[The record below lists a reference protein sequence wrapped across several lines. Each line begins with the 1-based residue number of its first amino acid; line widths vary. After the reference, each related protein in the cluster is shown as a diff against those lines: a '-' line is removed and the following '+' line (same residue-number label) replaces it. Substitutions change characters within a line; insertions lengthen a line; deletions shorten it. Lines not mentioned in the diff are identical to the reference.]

1 MSAYNDASIAK
12 LRAAAP
18 LNLEKAHALSAELG
32 VSYRSI
38 ISKAKS
44 LGIEYV
50 KASAPA
56 RKRVG
61 PSKAD
66 ICSAIEQA
74 MGLELPGLDKAPAA
88 TLGLILAEV
97 VNNDR

>member
-1 MSAYNDASIAK
+1 MSAYNDASVAK

-50 KASAPA
+50 KAQAPA
-56 RKRVG
+56 RKRTG

-74 MGLELPGLDKAPAA
+74 MGMSLPGLDKAPTA
-88 TLGLILAEV
+88 TLGLILEA
-97 VNNDR
+97 VNNEA